1 MSALASRGVLQR
13 WLGDWV
19 AEVNADSLR
28 ADALAALLAAVLVL
42 PQAIAFA
49 ALAGL
54 PPAWGLYG
62 AVLPTAV
69 AALAGSSRHVLTG
82 PTNALSLALAASL
95 APLAAVGS
103 PEYLRLALV
112 LTLMVGAIQL
122 TVALLR
128 LGVLTHYISPSVL
141 LGFTAGAAVLIAWHA
156 LRGLV
161 AWPLPPAELLRGPW
175 TDPRLGAALGPLL
188 VGGLTFAVVLLLR
201 RLWRGGPVLLLALA
215 VGTVA
220 GVALT
225 QGAHW
230 PLERI
235 GVLPQAWPPFAPP
248 AFVWSDVSQLIA
260 IAMAIT
266 LVALGQGIAIAKTL
280 AARSGQHLDVNR
292 ECLGQG
298 LANLTGGLFS
308 SFVGCGSLNRSAP
321 HFEAGARTPLA
332 GVMAAAGVL
341 ALVALAAPLLAWVPM
356 AAIDALLLLV
366 AWSLVD
372 TAQWR
377 ELARLDRREAGVA
390 AGTLVATLLLPLQ
403 VAVLAGMAASLVI
416 YVYRT
421 SRPALRTLGFD
432 APPGG
437 AGERRL
443 AVLPPGAPECP
454 QLKLLRVEGP
464 VWFGAEA
471 HLAETLR
478 TLREPPEA
486 PRHLLVMG
494 KSMNFID
501 PAGVAL
507 WERERARRRE
517 RGGGLYFH
525 RPRPDVLE
533 AWRRSG
539 FIARLGEGHLYDSK
553 REALAAIVPRL
564 DGARCARCT
573 ARIFEE
579 CTRQP
584 GGADAPSEPGAGSAP

>member
-1 MSALASRGVLQR
+1 MSAPASPGVLQR

-82 PTNALSLALAASL
+82 PTNAISLALAASL
-95 APLAAVGS
+95 TPLAAAGS

-122 TVALLR
+122 AVALLR

-161 AWPLPPAELLRGPW
+161 AWPLPPAALLRGPW
-175 TDPRLGAALGPLL
+175 TDPQLGAALGPLL
-188 VGGLTFAVVLLLR
+188 VGGLTVAMVLVLR
-201 RLWRGGPVLLLALA
+201 RLWRGGPVLLLALV
-215 VGTVA
+215 VGTLA
-220 GVALT
+220 GVALV
-225 QGAHW
+225 QGVHW

-235 GVLPQAWPPFAPP
+235 GALPQAWPPFAPP
-248 AFVWSDVSQLIA
+248 AFAWEDVQKLVA
-260 IAMAIT
+260 IALAVT
-266 LVALGQGIAIAKTL
+266 LVALGQGIAIAKAL

-298 LANLTGGLFS
+298 MANLSGGLFS
-308 SFVGCGSLNRSAP
+308 SFVNCGSMNRSAP

-332 GVMAAAGVL
+332 GVMAGVAVL
-341 ALVALAAPLLAWVPM
+341 ALVALAAPVLAWVPM

-403 VAVLAGMAASLVI
+403 VAVLAGMAASLLI

-421 SRPALRTLGFD
+421 SRPALRTMGFD

-437 AGERRL
+437 AAERHL
-443 AVLPPGAPECP
+443 VVLPPGLPECP

-478 TLREPPEA
+478 ELREPRDA
-486 PRHLLVMG
+486 PRHLLVMS

-517 RGGGLYFH
+517 LDGGLYFH
-525 RPRPDVLE
+525 RPRPDVLD
-533 AWRRSG
+533 AWQRSG
-539 FIARLGEGHLYDSK
+539 FIDRLGAGHLFRTK

-564 DGARCARCT
+564 DGARCVGCQARV
-573 ARIFEE
+573 FEE
-579 CTRQP
+579 CSRQP
-584 GGADAPSEPGAGSAP
+584 GGADAPAAPGADSAA